1 MENNNAAKTYGT
13 FRVSYQPILIDMKL
27 TLIGYYKG
35 YLHEIA
41 LNLSKNYSGKMLYFE
56 KININEVNGIEE
68 DAVQTAY
75 VNTVY
80 LCPVIGEYYHKHDD
94 VADSISDFEGI
105 SAHPGEFPPGF
116 CVRMV
121 DERYIKIVNTKTL
134 DTEAIEK
141 EKIRAIIRLL
151 STDEIELLKKYNIL
165 DLNAMD

>member
-1 MENNNAAKTYGT
+1 MSNNAAKTYGT
-13 FRVSYQPILIDMKL
+13 FRVSYQPTLCDMKL

-41 LNLSKNYSGKMLYFE
+41 LNLAKDYLGKMLYFE
-56 KININEVNGIEE
+56 KIDINEVNGIEE

-105 SAHPGEFPPGF
+105 SAQPGEFPLG
-116 CVRMV
+116 CHTRMV

-151 STDEIELLKKYNIL
+151 STDEIELLEKYNIL